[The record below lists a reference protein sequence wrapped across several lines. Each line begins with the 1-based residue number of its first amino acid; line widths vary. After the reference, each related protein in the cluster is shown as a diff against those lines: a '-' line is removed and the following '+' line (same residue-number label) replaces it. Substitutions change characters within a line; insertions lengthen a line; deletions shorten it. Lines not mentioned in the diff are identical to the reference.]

1 MGPGGLS
8 VMLLMKFYKMCT
20 LFSTVISMYM
30 MQLSDAILIAV
41 TILLQSESICFDATC
56 SGVVFFYFY
65 F

>member
-1 MGPGGLS
+1 
-8 VMLLMKFYKMCT
+8 MLLMKFYKMCT